1 MGSIKE
7 QNNVFIALANVM
19 ETWRYMI
26 AQANVTDRDA
36 PLLVD
41 FMADDH
47 KNTLLDP
54 TYSVT
59 HLILYIQ

>member
-41 FMADDH
+41 FMAENH
-47 KNTLLDP
+47 
-54 TYSVT
+54 
-59 HLILYIQ
+59 